1 MHLFFNVARARR
13 RTYLTCLF
21 RFALAFSAIG
31 AVMLE
36 FSQAQSAAAAARQLA
51 PGVLTTI
58 PPDLEPDETVSTH
71 DLVEVRSNRQLQW
84 DPAFIP
90 VTETLYGMSGGV
102 KFRREIWGL
111 EFSFKPLRMIEVDG
125 KLVMYLVYRVRNT
138 GKTLEPTEGEGGVY
152 EAKPGSGEP
161 IQFFPQF
168 VLESHDRA
176 AGGDPKAYLDRVNP
190 AAVAAIRQREM
201 RGGKLLNSIEMA
213 EQPIPVSDDRVNR
226 GVWGVATWTDVDPR
240 IDFFSIYV
248 GGLTNAYRW
257 DDAAGGYRPG
267 DPPGRGRQFARK
279 TLQLNFWR
287 PGDELLRSEHEF
299 RYGVPLGKADLY
311 DVREGVAYNWVYR

>member
-1 MHLFFNVARARR
+1 M
-13 RTYLTCLF
+13 
-21 RFALAFSAIG
+21 ALAAVG
-31 AVMLE
+31 AV
-36 FSQAQSAAAAARQLA
+36 FAQYSRAQGAAAAGRALA

-71 DLVEVRSNRQLQW
+71 DLVELRTNPDLQW
-84 DPAFIP
+84 KPELIP
-90 VTETLYGMSGGV
+90 QTDTLYSMSNGA

-111 EFSFKPLRMIEVDG
+111 EFAFKPLRMIEVDG
-125 KLVMYLVYRVRNT
+125 KLVYYLVYRVRNT
-138 GKTLEPTEGEGGVY
+138 GQTLEPTEGEGGVF

-161 IQFFPQF
+161 IHFFPQF

-176 AGGDPKAYLDRVNP
+176 GNGQRAPKAYLDRVLP
-190 AAVAAIRQREM
+190 AAVAAISRREM

-213 EQPIPVSDDRVNR
+213 EQPIPVSGQRAGRD
-226 GVWGVATWTDVDPR
+226 VWGVATWTDVDPR
-240 IDFFSIYV
+240 IDFFSVYV

-257 DDAAGGYRPG
+257 EDAGGGYRPG

-279 TLQLNFWR
+279 MLQLNFWR
-287 PGDELLRSEHEF
+287 PGDELFQSEHEF

-311 DVREGVAYNWVYR
+311 DVGEGVAYNWVYR

>member
-1 MHLFFNVARARR
+1 M
-13 RTYLTCLF
+13 
-21 RFALAFSAIG
+21 ALAAAGI
-31 AVMLE
+31 VLVE
-36 FSQAQSAAAAARQLA
+36 FACAQNTAAAARQLA

-58 PPDLEPDETVSTH
+58 PPDLEPDDTVSTH
-71 DLVEVRSNRQLQW
+71 DLVELRANPQLQW
-84 DPAFIP
+84 KPELIPA
-90 VTETLYGMSGGV
+90 TDTLYSMSDGA

-111 EFSFKPLRMIEVDG
+111 EFAFKPLRMIEVDG

-138 GKTLEPTEGEGGVY
+138 GQTLEPTEGEGGVF

-176 AGGDPKAYLDRVNP
+176 GNGDRAAKAYLDRVLP
-190 AAVAAIRQREM
+190 AAVAAISQRET

-213 EQPIPVSDDRVNR
+213 EQLIPMSGDRAGR
-226 GVWGVATWTDVDPR
+226 DVWGVATWTDVDPR
-240 IDFFSIYV
+240 IDFFSVYV

-257 DDAAGGYRPG
+257 EDVEGGYQPG
-267 DPPGRGRQFARK
+267 GPPGQGRQFARK
-279 TLQLNFWR
+279 MLQLNFWR
-287 PGDELLRSEHEF
+287 PGDELYQDEHEF

>member
-1 MHLFFNVARARR
+1 MHLSFVEMRARR
-13 RTYLTCLF
+13 RTYLTCLL
-21 RFALAFSAIG
+21 RFALALAVVG
-31 AVMLE
+31 AVLFE
-36 FSQAQSAAAAARQLA
+36 FSRAQSAAANARQLA

-58 PPDLEPDETVSTH
+58 RPDLEPNDTVSTH
-71 DLVEVRSNRQLQW
+71 NLVEVRSNRELQW

-90 VTETLYGMSGGV
+90 VSDTLYGMSDRV

-111 EFSFKPLRMIEVDG
+111 EFAFKPLRMIEVDG

-138 GKTLEPTEGEGGVY
+138 GKTLEPTEGDGGVFQ
-152 EAKPGSGEP
+152 AKPGSGEP

-176 AGGDPKAYLDRVNP
+176 GDADPKAYLDRIIP
-190 AAVAAIRQREM
+190 AALAAIRQREM

-213 EQPIPVSDDRVNR
+213 EQQIPVSDGRVDR
-226 GVWGVATWTDVDPR
+226 GVWGVAMWADVDPR

-257 DDAAGGYRPG
+257 EDAAGGYRPG

-279 TLQLNFWR
+279 MLQLNFWR

-299 RYGVPLGKADLY
+299 RYGVPIGKAALY

>member
-1 MHLFFNVARARR
+1 MQANRRLKLPSLGCFAVAIAAVGTLFVDCSRA
-13 RTYLTCLF
+13 
-21 RFALAFSAIG
+21 
-31 AVMLE
+31 
-36 FSQAQSAAAAARQLA
+36 QNAAAAARQLA

-58 PPDLEPDETVSTH
+58 PPDLEPDDTVSTH
-71 DLVEVRSNRQLQW
+71 DLVELRSNLELQW
-84 DPAFIP
+84 KPEYIPA
-90 VTETLYGMSGGV
+90 TETLYGMSNGA

-111 EFSFKPLRMIEVDG
+111 EFAFKPLRMIEVDG

-138 GKTLEPTEGEGGVY
+138 GKTLEPTEGEGGVF

-176 AGGDPKAYLDRVNP
+176 GGERASKAYLDRVLP
-190 AAVAAIRQREM
+190 AAVAAINRREM
-201 RGGKLLNSIEMA
+201 RGGKLLNSIEMG
-213 EQPIPVSDDRVNR
+213 EQPIPVSGDRAGR
-226 GVWGVATWTDVDPR
+226 DVWGVVTWSDVDPR
-240 IDFFSIYV
+240 IDFFSVYV

-257 DDAAGGYRPG
+257 EDAAGGYQPG

-279 TLQLNFWR
+279 MLQLNFWR
-287 PGDELLRSEHEF
+287 PGDELFQSEHEF